1 MPILRSSACLRTLV
15 LGCAVLVAACPAA
28 TPTAATAPPT
38 PERAMRITLTIGNE
52 VVEAELVDHSATRD
66 LLARLPMTVSFEDFH
81 ASEKISYLPNKLDL
95 SAVGPAGPAQVGD
108 LMYYVPWGN
117 LAVFYRGY
125 TPSRDLVR
133 LGRIVSNPQALTR
146 SAGFTATIAR
156 AQPAAAASPPH

>member
-1 MPILRSSACLRTLV
+1 MPILRSSACLRALV
-15 LGCAVLVAACPAA
+15 LGCAFLVTACSAA
-28 TPTAATAPPT
+28 TPPTAATPHI
-38 PERAMRITLTIGNE
+38 PERTMRITLTIGNE

-66 LLARLPMTVSFEDFH
+66 LLARLPMTVAFEDFH
-81 ASEKISYLPNKLDL
+81 ASEKISYLPTKLDL

-133 LGRIVSNPQALTR
+133 LGRIVSNAQALTR
-146 SAGFTATIAR
+146 SASFTATIAR
-156 AQPAAAASPPH
+156 AEPATTAPPLR

>member
-1 MPILRSSACLRTLV
+1 MPILRPSACLHTLL
-15 LGCAVLVAACPAA
+15 LGCAFLVTACSAA
-28 TPTAATAPPT
+28 TPPAVTTPHT
-38 PERAMRITLTIGNE
+38 PERTMRITLTIGDD

-66 LLARLPMTVSFEDFH
+66 LFARLPMTVSFEDFH
-81 ASEKISYLPNKLDL
+81 ASEKISYLPTKLDL

-146 SAGFTATIAR
+146 SASFTATIAR
-156 AQPAAAASPPH
+156 AAPAAAAPPPH